1 MANIQLNVA
10 RVLLLG
16 LEKVKWCTLWHKE
29 DGGELKLTLHREMLD
44 RKVLLPVVG
53 KRLVESAI
61 LLLGDLLRL
70 ASPDGFLLVHEVP
83 LVGHL
88 LHRLFLLFLDLLN
101 LGLVAI
107 LLLLLVFLVVV
118 VIDFLVD
125 SLLGP
130 ERDRIV
136 DELRVLLHKI
146 FQTTL
151 LNVLKLV
158 LLEVAGD
165 LGAAAERLAIGVFL
179 DRKGATGSGLPDVLL
194 VVIVLGG
201 DND

>member
-88 LHRLFLLFLDLLN
+88 LHSLFLFLLLFLDLLN

-107 LLLLLVFLVVV
+107 LLLLLVFFVVVV

-151 LNVLKLV
+151 LNVLKL
-158 LLEVAGD
+158 
-165 LGAAAERLAIGVFL
+165 
-179 DRKGATGSGLPDVLL
+179 
-194 VVIVLGG
+194 
-201 DND
+201 

>member
-88 LHRLFLLFLDLLN
+88 LHRLFLLLFLFLDLLN

-107 LLLLLVFLVVV
+107 LLLLLVFLVIV

-151 LNVLKLV
+151 LNVL
-158 LLEVAGD
+158 
-165 LGAAAERLAIGVFL
+165 
-179 DRKGATGSGLPDVLL
+179 
-194 VVIVLGG
+194 
-201 DND
+201 